1 MSAVRGIPLP
11 ASPRPPSPTA
21 LPPQPST
28 VPHPHPLH
36 PPTNEEI
43 DAVIQQATSS
53 ISSDGRHVPLKDTR
67 TQLFVGNLP
76 YRVRWQDLKDLF
88 RKAGTVLRA
97 DVSLGPD
104 NRSRGYGTVLLATAE
119 DAGRAVDMFNG
130 YSWQSRVLE
139 VRLDRL
145 PCDFDNLSNPTSG
158 YHTPVLINGHAQII
172 PGLRPPFTFTA
183 PLSPSF
189 NPLSSFVTHIPLR
202 NTLDEPHAD
211 NIIPPLGHDRP
222 MTAGGISRNLFVGNL
237 PFHCQWQD
245 LKDLFRQAGTI
256 LRADVALGQDGRSR
270 GFGTV
275 VFATEFD
282 AERAVNMFNG
292 YEYNGR
298 PLKVHY
304 DKFMPSM
311 GQSMTAPSSPLLAS
325 PFPSVSAAS
334 LASIANC
341 CYQAGILPW
350 HPTTTAQPL
359 EYNAYGMHHKMS
371 TSPPPINALSS
382 LPRAQPQA
390 VLPRLSA
397 VSEQQLLAR
406 FSSSLSVDDAINL
419 AKHESPPAD
428 NRDLPTPPSSSAG
441 AQSMKGSRVSSPP
454 LQLPQPIHSFS
465 QPSLKQAPP
474 PPPPQPH
481 AKSAPP
487 PLTLSSP
494 PAPVVQ
500 PESHYST
507 QGSISSSQREAPPL
521 PDQTSPSSWQRA
533 HPAHPGPISLP
544 PPSTFVIPA
553 PHNFSPVSPMFAPP
567 GIHVSPLHHPGVPPL
582 TASHVPAHSPLSH
595 PMHARSPLHHPAHG
609 HPFNMTP
616 IGLPPITPSMP
627 SFQFVP
633 GPPPPTHPSHPPA
646 IFSPAS
652 TMSPGAFWGRPGG
665 NTLTNAAVGAP
676 VTMGKN
682 EEEIDYFASASTAG
696 EGYFPPLPQA
706 GSGLAREILRDE
718 SESASGNGERQA
730 ASGPTTENGP
740 DREEMST
747 SSGGSSGRSSAG
759 ERIGGVG
766 IDGVHSG
773 VYTSLPRPGGI
784 PRSEEQLRARGQ
796 GELSSPPLQPPPM
809 RRKIFDPMMQER
821 GTHNHN
827 SSFAQ
832 LVQDAGAQSS

>member
-1 MSAVRGIPLP
+1 MQVHSPPNIPQSS
-11 ASPRPPSPTA
+11 SPRPPSPTA

-28 VPHPHPLH
+28 VPHPHSLH

-172 PGLRPPFTFTA
+172 PGLRPPFTFAA

-211 NIIPPLGHDRP
+211 NTIPPLGHDRP

-311 GQSMTAPSSPLLAS
+311 GQSMTAPSSPLLTS

-334 LASIANC
+334 LASIAN
-341 CYQAGILPW
+341 ATVRPTSSRGTPLP
-350 HPTTTAQPL
+350 TAQPL
-359 EYNAYGMHHKMS
+359 EYNAYGMHHVKMS
-371 TSPPPINALSS
+371 TSSPPMSALSS

-390 VLPRLSA
+390 VFPRLSA

-406 FSSSLSVDDAINL
+406 FSSSLSVNDINL
-419 AKHESPPAD
+419 ANYESPPAD

-441 AQSMKGSRVSSPP
+441 AQSLKGSRVSSPP

-465 QPSLKQAPP
+465 QPTLTQAPP
-474 PPPPQPH
+474 PPPLPQPH

-494 PAPVVQ
+494 PAPVQ
-500 PESHYST
+500 PESHYS
-507 QGSISSSQREAPPL
+507 SVSSSQREA
-521 PDQTSPSSWQRA
+521 PDQTSPSSWQRAQA

-544 PPSTFVIPA
+544 PPSAFVIPA

-567 GIHVSPLHHPGVPPL
+567 GIHVSPLHHPAVPPL
-582 TASHVPAHSPLSH
+582 TASYVPAHSPLTH
-595 PMHARSPLHHPAHG
+595 PMHARSPLHHPVHG

-676 VTMGKN
+676 VTMGKS

-706 GSGLAREILRDE
+706 GSGLAHEILRDG
-718 SESASGNGERQA
+718 SESVSGSGGRQA
-730 ASGPTTENGP
+730 ASGPTTDN
-740 DREEMST
+740 REETST

-759 ERIGGVG
+759 ERISGAG
-766 IDGVHSG
+766 IDSVHSS

-784 PRSEEQLRARGQ
+784 PRSEEQLHARGQ
-796 GELSSPPLQPPPM
+796 GDLSSPPLRPPPM
-809 RRKIFDPMMQER
+809 RRKIFDPMMQEQGKR
-821 GTHNHN
+821 NHN
-827 SSFAQ
+827 SSFAE
-832 LVQDAGAQSS
+832 LVQDAGTRSS